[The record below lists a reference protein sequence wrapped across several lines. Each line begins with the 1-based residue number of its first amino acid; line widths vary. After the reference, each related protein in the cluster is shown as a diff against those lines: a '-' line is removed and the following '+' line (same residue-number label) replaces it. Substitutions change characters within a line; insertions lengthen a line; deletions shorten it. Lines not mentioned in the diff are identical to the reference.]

1 VGINSECSTLWIST
15 GLATFNSNVLDSAL
29 ARRLGLEPGGIT
41 SVCRASRSTPA
52 PVMHCFKAQS
62 GALGLAIIRQYRDEP
77 GGLIAVSESVYPTD
91 RFTLTMQMKRDKV

>member
-1 VGINSECSTLWIST
+1 
-15 GLATFNSNVLDSAL
+15 
-29 ARRLGLEPGGIT
+29 
-41 SVCRASRSTPA
+41 
-52 PVMHCFKAQS
+52 MHCLKTQS